1 MAPDARSEPIT
12 ACHVVAV
19 PYPGRGHVNPMM
31 NLCKL
36 LASLKPDL
44 LITVVLTE
52 EWLGLIGAEE
62 KPPGIRF
69 ATIPNVLPSERERA
83 ADMPSFVGATQTK
96 MGEPFEQLMAR
107 LKEPIHFIIA
117 DMFLF
122 WAIDFGNRMNI
133 PVASLWPMPASVFS
147 LFYHLDLLERN
158 GDHPF
163 DVSERGEERID
174 YIEGIESIRLIDIPS
189 IAYMKDQRLINLV
202 RRIFHNLTKA
212 QYLLISSIY
221 ELESQVMEALN
232 QEFSFPIYTF
242 GPAIPYL
249 NLEKVTALSTNKTDD
264 DLLYFDWLNSQPPT
278 SVLYVSLG
286 SFLSVSAEQMDEI
299 ADGLRASGVSFLWVA
314 RGEAKRLQQRCGE
327 AAGRVVPW
335 CDQLRVLCHPSIGGF
350 WTHGGW
356 NSTMECLFGG
366 KPMICFP
373 IILDQTTIRKHVVED
388 WKIGVDSKKDLAPGD
403 ILRSGKI
410 TEIVKKFMDADSSER
425 RYMVVGRARE
435 FREIIRQAVSEG
447 GSSLTNLTSLLD
459 HIQLAAS
466 HS

>member
-1 MAPDARSEPIT
+1 MAPAARSEPIT
-12 ACHVVAV
+12 ACHAVAV

-69 ATIPNVLPSERERA
+69 ASIPNVLPSERERA

-107 LKEPIHFIIA
+107 LAEPIHFIIA
-117 DMFLF
+117 DTFLF
-122 WAIDFGNRMNI
+122 WAIEFGNRRNI

-163 DVSERGEERID
+163 DVSERGEERIG

-221 ELESQVMEALN
+221 ELESQVLEALN

-249 NLEKVTALSTNKTDD
+249 NLEKVTALSTNKSDD
-264 DLLYFDWLNSQPPT
+264 DQLYFDWLNSQPPS

-286 SFLSVSAEQMDEI
+286 SFLSVSAEQMDDI

-314 RGEAKRLQQRCGE
+314 RGEAKQLQQRCGE

-356 NSTMECLFGG
+356 NSTVECLFGG

-388 WKIGVDSKKDLAPGD
+388 WKIGVDSKKDLAPGE

-425 RYMVVGRARE
+425 REMVGRARE

-447 GSSLTNLTSLLD
+447 GSSFTNLASLLD

-466 HS
+466 DS